1 MAMTMHVDVVSA
13 EEEIFSG
20 PATMLFAPGAMGDL
34 GIMPRHAPLLTRIKP
49 GEVRIQTANSD
60 EEEQVIYVSGGML
73 EIQPGAVTVLADT
86 ATRAHDIDEAA
97 AIEAKERAEKILG
110 DQKDDIDYAAASAE
124 LAEAMAQIQAV
135 QRLKKKLGR

>member
-20 PATMLFAPGAMGDL
+20 PATMLFAPGVMGDL
-34 GIMPRHAPLLTRIKP
+34 GIFPRHAPLLTRIKP
-49 GEVRIQTANSD
+49 GEVRIQTPDS

-73 EIQPGAVTVLADT
+73 EIQPAAVTILADT

-97 AIEAKERAEKILG
+97 AIEAKERAEKTLK
-110 DQKDDIDYAAASAE
+110 DQKDEVDYAAATAE

-135 QRLKKKLGR
+135 QRLKKKLSR